1 MAHSWNETLATA
13 KKMNSKKG
21 TIVNMRVPPLQE
33 ELMMIFQKNTFA
45 GTISVFFQETSSL
58 RVLIMPLA
66 LFGRFD
72 I

>member
-1 MAHSWNETLATA
+1 MAHSWNGTLVIA

-21 TIVNMRVPPLQE
+21 TIVNMRVTPLQE

-45 GTISVFFQETSSL
+45 GMISVFFQETSSL

>member
-1 MAHSWNETLATA
+1 M
-13 KKMNSKKG
+13 
-21 TIVNMRVPPLQE
+21 
-33 ELMMIFQKNTFA
+33 
-45 GTISVFFQETSSL
+45 ISVFFQETSSL